1 MTQVSCFIT
10 ALTATQTSKLAAEL
24 TIQTQYLAQQNYY
37 RHVFSPLDSLDH
49 SSTPSTPLFQDT
61 MSEDNEFPA
70 HVVAGTNNSS
80 KALESSGNAD
90 FLDHVKSVTSSRME
104 CHYLQRYNHH
114 AYPQHQQ
121 LHESMTSWPS
131 TTTIST
137 SRSQHSQD
145 LDSRPSTPLSDCS
158 SLDSEDSVPG
168 WRLRKIKAAA
178 EARSVPLPPRSLV
191 CGSRFLTHFQ
201 GLALPPRPTRHWT
214 SAIFQAGGTPCCGI
228 QFGTLANEAPLD
240 FNVLRAGSSVN
251 EIEKSPIADFVSS
264 DRFFQREPSRRVII
278 EGERV
283 AWDVDSGSEHVD
295 ENEKGESDNESEE
308 DTGRDEAWTVGLWPQ
323 VLHRIQKGPLEYL
336 EESWRNEFMD
346 QHVDH
351 DEFENPLCDL
361 EVLGL
366 GTLLE
371 IGTEKHVHT
380 CTCRSSK
387 K

>member
-1 MTQVSCFIT
+1 
-10 ALTATQTSKLAAEL
+10 
-24 TIQTQYLAQQNYY
+24 
-37 RHVFSPLDSLDH
+37 
-49 SSTPSTPLFQDT
+49 

-145 LDSRPSTPLSDCS
+145 LDSQPSTPLSDCS

-191 CGSRFLTHFQ
+191 RGPRFLTHFQ
-201 GLALPPRPTRHWT
+201 GLALPPRPTHHWT
-214 SAIFQAGGTPCCGI
+214 STIFQAGGTPCCGF
-228 QFGTLANEAPLD
+228 QFGTLANEASLD
-240 FNVLRAGSSVN
+240 LNFLRAGSSVN
-251 EIEKSPIADFVSS
+251 ETEKSPIADFVSS
-264 DRFFQREPSRRVII
+264 DRFFQREPSRRMIM

-283 AWDVDSGSEHVD
+283 SWDVDSGSEHVD
-295 ENEKGESDNESEE
+295 ENEKGDSDNESEE